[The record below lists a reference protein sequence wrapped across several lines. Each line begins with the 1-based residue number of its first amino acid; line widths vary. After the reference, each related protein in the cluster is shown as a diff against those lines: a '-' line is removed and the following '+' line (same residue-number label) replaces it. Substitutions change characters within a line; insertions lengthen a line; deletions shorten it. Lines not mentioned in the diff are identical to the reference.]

1 MKVAGLRARLAA
13 MVYEALL
20 LAALLFIATAL
31 FIALFG
37 DSRRAPQHG
46 FLQLYLLLVA
56 GGYFVWSWT
65 AGRRTLPMRTWR
77 IRLIERS
84 GRPVRLRIALARYLA
99 AVAGIALG
107 GFAVAWAI
115 FDPEG
120 QFLHDRLAG
129 TRLVV
134 DPDTRPLTAL

>member
-20 LAALLFIATAL
+20 LAALLFVATAL

-37 DSRRAPQHG
+37 DSRRSPQQG
-46 FLQLYLLLVA
+46 FLQLYLFLVA
-56 GGYFVWSWT
+56 GSYFVWSWT

-77 IRLIERS
+77 IWLVERS

-107 GFAVAWAI
+107 GVGVAWAI
-115 FDPEG
+115 VDPEG

-129 TRLVV
+129 TRLIV
-134 DPDTRPLTAL
+134 DPDKHP